1 MPELPEVETVKRTLN
16 MLVAGKK
23 IERVTVS
30 LPRIVRRPED
40 PALFAALL
48 EGQTIRNI
56 ERSGKFL
63 RINLDGWVIV
73 SHLRME
79 GRYGVYDAADPVEKH
94 THVIFHFNDGTELR
108 YRDVR
113 QFGTMDLLPI
123 GEEFMGAPLH
133 KLGLEPLAPE
143 FTAAALGAKLAGK
156 KNRIKTVLLN
166 QEVVAGIGNIYV
178 DETLFRAGLHP
189 ERAAGSLNAE
199 ELKKLHRCIVD
210 ILTEA
215 VAAGGSS
222 VKSYVNGQGE
232 SGSFQDQHRIYGRKG
247 QPCHNCGTPV
257 ERIVVGGRGTHYC
270 PECQKPNEGG
280 IRA

>member
-1 MPELPEVETVKRTLN
+1 MPELPEVETVRRTLN
-16 MLVAGKK
+16 TLITGKT

-30 LPRIVRRPED
+30 LPRIIRRPED
-40 PALFAALL
+40 PLMFAALL
-48 EGQTIRNI
+48 EGQKVRNI

-63 RINLDGWVIV
+63 RFNLDGWVIV

-79 GRYGVYDAADPVEKH
+79 GRYGLYASSNPVEKH
-94 THVIFHFNDGTELR
+94 THVIFHFTDGTELR

-113 QFGTMDLLPI
+113 QFGTMDLLPA
-123 GEEFMGAPLH
+123 GEEFAGAPLL
-133 KLGLEPLAPE
+133 KLGLEPLVPE
-143 FTAAALGAKLAGK
+143 FTADALGAKLEGK
-156 KNRIKTVLLN
+156 KTRLKTVLLN
-166 QEVVAGIGNIYV
+166 QEIVAGIGNIYV

-189 ERAAGSLNAE
+189 ERAAGSLSRAE
-199 ELKKLHRCIVD
+199 LERLHRCIVD
-210 ILTEA
+210 ILNEA

-247 QPCHNCGTPV
+247 QPCHNCGTPI

-270 PECQKPNEGG
+270 PTCQKPNEGG
-280 IRA
+280 HQA

>member
-16 MLVAGKK
+16 TLVAGKT

-63 RINLDGWVIV
+63 RFNLDGWVIV

-79 GRYGVYDAADPVEKH
+79 GRYGLYASDEPVEKH
-94 THVIFHFNDGTELR
+94 THVIFHFTDGTELR

-113 QFGTMDLLPI
+113 QFGTMDLLSA
-123 GEEFMGAPLH
+123 GSEFAGAPLH
-133 KLGLEPLAPE
+133 KLGLEPLSPE
-143 FTAAALGAKLAGK
+143 FTADALSAKLAGK
-156 KNRIKTVLLN
+156 KTKIKPLLLN
-166 QEVVAGIGNIYV
+166 QEIVAGIGNIYV
-178 DETLFRAGLHP
+178 DETLFRAGIHP
-189 ERAAGSLNAE
+189 ERTASSLSRE
-199 ELKKLHRCIVD
+199 ERERLHRCIVD

-247 QPCHNCGTPV
+247 QPCHNCGTPI
-257 ERIVVGGRGTHYC
+257 ERTVVGGRGTHYC
-270 PECQKPNEGG
+270 PECQKPGEGG
-280 IRA
+280 TGA